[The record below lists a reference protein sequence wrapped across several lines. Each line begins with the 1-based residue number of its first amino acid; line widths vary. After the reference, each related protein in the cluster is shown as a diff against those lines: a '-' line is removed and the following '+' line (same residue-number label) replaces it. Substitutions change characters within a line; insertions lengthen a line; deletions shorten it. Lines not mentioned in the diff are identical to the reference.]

1 MATDLIAV
9 LVLAFVQ
16 GITEWLPVSSSGHLV
31 LLEQVTGFS
40 GGGLELNVAVH
51 FGTLLAVFVYFR
63 NDIGKIVGSWLRGKV
78 GQEHG
83 KLGWF
88 IVLGTIPAAIVGYF
102 WRDVF
107 AAAFQSLETV
117 ALGFAVTGV
126 LLMVASRPLR
136 RERKLRV
143 GSALTVGLAQ
153 VLALIPGVSRSGMT
167 ISTGMLSGMKEKEA
181 LRFSFLLAIPIIL
194 GANILVGEGW
204 AWTWQAAV
212 GAFVAFLVGLGT
224 IHLLYGRI
232 LRDRANLKWFGL
244 YALVLAAVTFLVSLG
259 VFG

>member
-1 MATDLIAV
+1 
-9 LVLAFVQ
+9 
-16 GITEWLPVSSSGHLV
+16 
-31 LLEQVTGFS
+31 
-40 GGGLELNVAVH
+40 
-51 FGTLLAVFVYFR
+51 
-63 NDIGKIVGSWLRGKV
+63 
-78 GQEHG
+78 
-83 KLGWF
+83 
-88 IVLGTIPAAIVGYF
+88 LGTVPAAIVGYL

-107 AAAFQSLETV
+107 AAAFGSLETV

-136 RERKLRV
+136 QERKLGI

-212 GAFVAFLVGLGT
+212 GAFVAFLVGLVT
-224 IHLLYGRI
+224 IHVLYKRV
-232 LRDRANLKWFGL
+232 LQDRGNLKWFGL
-244 YALVLAAVTFLVSLG
+244 YALVLAAVTMG
-259 VFG
+259 VAWA

>member
-1 MATDLIAV
+1 
-9 LVLAFVQ
+9 
-16 GITEWLPVSSSGHLV
+16 
-31 LLEQVTGFS
+31 
-40 GGGLELNVAVH
+40 
-51 FGTLLAVFVYFR
+51 
-63 NDIGKIVGSWLRGKV
+63 
-78 GQEHG
+78 
-83 KLGWF
+83 
-88 IVLGTIPAAIVGYF
+88 
-102 WRDVF
+102 
-107 AAAFQSLETV
+107 
-117 ALGFAVTGV
+117 
-126 LLMVASRPLR
+126 
-136 RERKLRV
+136 
-143 GSALTVGLAQ
+143 
-153 VLALIPGVSRSGMT
+153 
-167 ISTGMLSGMKEKEA
+167 MKEKEA